1 MMFEATCSFGIMLRK
16 EEIYEKNVFLIA
28 LGIIILA
35 AGIGAGG
42 WYYYSHHMGTV
53 SGSDTVYVTKISK
66 LSEMDSGVE
75 NRYAGVVEP
84 QETVQV
90 KIESGRKS
98 KRSTGKDR

>member
-1 MMFEATCSFGIMLRK
+1 MKKRI
-16 EEIYEKNVFLIA
+16 LIA

-66 LSEMDSGVE
+66 ISEMDSGVE
-75 NRYAGVVEP
+75 NR
-84 QETVQV
+84 
-90 KIESGRKS
+90 
-98 KRSTGKDR
+98 

>member
-1 MMFEATCSFGIMLRK
+1 MKKRI
-16 EEIYEKNVFLIA
+16 LIA

-90 KIESGRKS
+90 KIESGRKV
-98 KRSTGKDR
+98 KEVQVKTGEEVNSNELGH

>member
-1 MMFEATCSFGIMLRK
+1 MKKRI
-16 EEIYEKNVFLIA
+16 LIA

-66 LSEMDSGVE
+66 LSFRCGESLCRRGGT
-75 NRYAGVVEP
+75 AGNCAGKDRE
-84 QETVQV
+84 
-90 KIESGRKS
+90 RAKS